1 MYDLFY
7 QVSRH
12 IPLLQLKIQ
21 TDEFGFSCLYLPD
34 HLGRDGGLTHSSF
47 SPAQDPVYSSR
58 LLVSA
63 IVATDRLHL
72 HVWILLLESVQS
84 LLGPLRKHSTHRH
97 FSVFTILEIHETGT
111 RQEQKL
117 HSNRADCYTWFGH
130 TLESMFMPMASPVW
144 DWKRMYKFL
153 PAKPTNSFSRRA
165 NLPRA
170 NINLW
175 SVCPPILKQ
184 HFTDINKGNG

>member
-1 MYDLFY
+1 MNNETVVWSLTDTWL
-7 QVSRH
+7 VLASERH
-12 IPLLQLKIQ
+12 FPLLELKIK
-21 TDEFGFSCLYLPD
+21 TEEFGFSCLYLPD

-47 SPAQDPVYSSR
+47 SPAQDPVYGSR

-63 IVATDRLHL
+63 IVSTDRLHL

-84 LLGPLRKHSTHRH
+84 LLGPLGKHSTHRH
-97 FSVFTILEIHETGT
+97 FSVFTNLEIQETG
-111 RQEQKL
+111 RGGGQKL
-117 HSNRADCYTWFGH
+117 HSNRTDCCTRFGR
-130 TLESMFMPMASPVW
+130 TLESMFIPMASPVW

-170 NINLW
+170 NIHLW
-175 SVCPPILKQ
+175 SVCPPILK
-184 HFTDINKGNG
+184 